1 MAVHWPQVFN
11 MIPSLEALL
20 VSCSSLPGSAQPL
33 NTTKLHKTCSASC
46 FKEWWL
52 CQSNRY
58 QYYPWVFLAS
68 MKNTRYLDLFGTS
81 ILSGE
86 VHIGNLANLQYILNR
101 SLMVNP
107 GPALGPTAEGAHHL
121 PWNPLSPKQQA
132 RSDPNPASRS
142 RTARCVGHRFV
153 FSPLLTLS
161 LRCLRPC
168 PRGARLRRTHGMRPR
183 QGARRS
189 IGDKASGE
197 TTR

>member
-121 PWNPLSPKQQA
+121 PWNPLSPKQ
-132 RSDPNPASRS
+132 RSKSSVQVTHGAMRRPSVRLLSAPDA
-142 RTARCVGHRFV
+142 
-153 FSPLLTLS
+153 FSPLPETLTAG
-161 LRCLRPC
+161 RE
-168 PRGARLRRTHGMRPR
+168 AATDWWH
-183 QGARRS
+183 A
-189 IGDKASGE
+189 A
-197 TTR
+197 TTRR